1 MDTCKINHPG
11 VKMIAHRG
19 VSGLECENTAAA
31 FVAAGNRSY
40 FGIET
45 DVHQTGDGQFVIFH
59 DNQTGRVAYRD
70 LPIEKTE
77 LAVLRSLHLRDVH
90 GLETRGD
97 LLPPTLEEYLSVC
110 RKYEKTAVLELKN
123 PMPEEVVLQIM
134 AVIRDMG
141 YLDSTVIISF
151 DLNNL
156 LYVRRH
162 YPEQRAQYLLC
173 EAADLPALTATLRTN
188 HLGLDLYHGN
198 YTAEVAEAMHK
209 NGIEVNVWTVDTP
222 EDAARVMALGV
233 DYITSNILE

>member
-59 DNQTGRVAYRD
+59 DNQTGRVADRD

-162 YPEQRAQYLLC
+162 YPE
-173 EAADLPALTATLRTN
+173 
-188 HLGLDLYHGN
+188 
-198 YTAEVAEAMHK
+198 
-209 NGIEVNVWTVDTP
+209 
-222 EDAARVMALGV
+222 
-233 DYITSNILE
+233 